1 MGIVAFLISLLAAS
15 SPAPMTAH
23 QAAPARAKGAIVMV
37 RKTSYGR
44 ILVDGRGLTLYLFT
58 RDATPKSRCYGDCA
72 KAWPPLVTKGKPR
85 AGKGAKASLVGS
97 TTRNGGRR
105 QVTYDG
111 HPLYR
116 YVGDRKP
123 GDVFCQDVN
132 EFGGTWLIVSPGGA
146 AVR

>member
-23 QAAPARAKGAIVMV
+23 QAAPARAKGATVMV

-111 HPLYR
+111 HPVYR

-132 EFGGTWLIVSPGGA
+132 EFGGTWLIVSPSGA